1 MKRPA
6 DSQTSVLTIIAYK
19 YPDRP
24 HYEWTGNMLIKTD
37 DYVLVQGQAG
47 RRLVHHTRGQTFTYA
62 TQSLEYYPLNAPFTV
77 NIDFDAHGASY
88 HCNVCLPPRLDG
100 DILSFVD
107 LDLDYVRN
115 PVGTWQVVDR
125 DEFLVNQ
132 RSFAYPARLIEQA
145 EAALADLIKRVTEGR
160 FPFDGFLARQVTR
173 LSQSVSCPPYE
184 EGRKM
189 TQD

>member
-6 DSQTSVLTIIAYK
+6 EAQPSVLTIIAYK

-37 DYVLVQGQAG
+37 DYVLVHGQVG

-77 NIDFDAHGASY
+77 NIDFDADGTSY
-88 HCNVCLPPRLDG
+88 HCNVCLPPRLNG
-100 DILSFVD
+100 DTLSFVD
-107 LDLDYVRN
+107 LDLDYVRDSA
-115 PVGTWQVVDR
+115 GTWQVVDR

-132 RSFAYPARLIEQA
+132 RTFAYPARLIEQA
-145 EAALADLIKRVTEGR
+145 EAALTDLIKRVTEGR
-160 FPFDGFLARQVTR
+160 FPFDGFLAQQVTR
-173 LSQSVSCPPYE
+173 LSQSVSRPPE
-184 EGRKM
+184 
-189 TQD
+189 

>member
-6 DSQTSVLTIIAYK
+6 EAQPSVLTIIAYK

-37 DYVLVQGQAG
+37 DYVLVHGQAG

-62 TQSLEYYPLNAPFTV
+62 TQSLEFYPLNAPFTV

-100 DILSFVD
+100 DTLSF
-107 LDLDYVRN
+107 R
-115 PVGTWQVVDR
+115 PR
-125 DEFLVNQ
+125 
-132 RSFAYPARLIEQA
+132 PRLCPQSSRY
-145 EAALADLIKRVTEGR
+145 LAGRRPRRV
-160 FPFDGFLARQVTR
+160 PRQSTDVR
-173 LSQSVSCPPYE
+173 LSCP
-184 EGRKM
+184 
-189 TQD
+189 TD